1 MKQVSKL
8 TIKACKNNQYSSFKD
23 EFTSFINPEN
33 LFLKSNIV
41 YHAPPSRVKNLKYRK
56 SPPTLLS
63 FSLLFDSTG
72 MIPGTGNKNNVMDQ
86 VKRLQDITYNVQK
99 EQRMPN
105 YLRILWGDIDFKGRL
120 VDLNINYSLFK
131 PDGTL
136 ARAEAR
142 LAILGEQSIRK
153 VVDQTADQNTSLQA
167 RSRMQPGPDNMEAM
181 PLQTADPPPVLVGDV
196 GGPSAPGLLPGYP
209 DVPELPSLPELPN
222 SVDLAN
228 PLDRMDTFTFNI
240 PGMGTLTFTIN
251 NEKILG
257 LLSHFNTLR
266 NGQTSIMNLIAMAT
280 MFLPI
285 QISKFTLIMRL
296 CIAIIG
302 LIRDR
307 LRRTRVR
314 PIPVNGMIFIG
325 ATRRRRKRGPRRV
338 PLKRVPLRRIPIKR
352 AY

>member
-33 LFLKSNIV
+33 LFFKSNIV
-41 YHAPPSRVKNLKYRK
+41 YHAPPSRVKRLKYRK

-105 YLRILWGDIDFKGRL
+105 YLRIIWGDIDFKGRL
-120 VDLNINYSLFK
+120 IDLNINYSLFK
-131 PDGTL
+131 SDGTL
-136 ARAEAR
+136 VRAEAR

-153 VVDQTADQNTSLQA
+153 VVNQTADQSASPQA
-167 RSRMQPGPDNMEAM
+167 RSRMQPGPNNMEAM
-181 PLQTADPPPVLVGDV
+181 PLQAADGPVLVGGV
-196 GGPSAPGLLPGYP
+196 GVPSAPGLLPGYP
-209 DVPELPSLPELPN
+209 DLPELPSLPELAN
-222 SVDLAN
+222 SVDLTN
-228 PLDRMDTFTFNI
+228 PLDRIDTFTFNI
-240 PGMGTLTFTIN
+240 PGMGSLTFTIN

-257 LLSHFNTLR
+257 LLGHFNTLR
-266 NGQTSIMNLIAMAT
+266 SGQASIMNLIAMAT

-285 QISKFTLIMRL
+285 QISKFALIMQL
-296 CIAIIG
+296 CIAVIG

-307 LRRTRVR
+307 LRRVRVR
-314 PIPVNGMIFIG
+314 PMLVNGMVFIG
-325 ATRRRRKRGPRRV
+325 GTRRRRKRGPRRV
-338 PLKRVPLRRIPIKR
+338 PIKRVPLRRIPIKR
-352 AY
+352 VY